1 MGKAVKCCLCERK
14 LDKDTIGLNKKLF
27 GKKLTKFFCI
37 DCLSAHIDIS
47 VEDLYAK
54 ISEFKD
60 QGCTLFL

>member
-1 MGKAVKCCLCERK
+1 MGKANQCCLCESK
-14 LDKDTIGLNKKLF
+14 LDKTAVGLNKKLLD
-27 GKKLTKFFCI
+27 KNLSRYFCF
-37 DCLSAHIDIS
+37 DCLAGHLDVP